1 MVVSPTSADT
11 MTDKDA
17 AGGRDTEPMLAP
29 KDQEETKSSPT
40 EASRKRSDDLLRQ
53 HSRSGDDD
61 ATGLPDNI
69 TGQTKMALSGYS
81 EAVCGTE
88 MDLDENAYGCA
99 SVALVRECTA
109 IALELEKGHIKWL
122 TLIRLTCSMGIM
134 VANLLLQFAMI
145 RYISGYVV
153 EPAVRN
159 VQLSYH
165 HFHANVFDKEGNL
178 KQDAWD
184 DYAWKADVC
193 QTPMADPTFYY
204 LIILLWTLRIL
215 DELRI
220 MHRFFDEVTQI
231 RGCTLAKHM
240 VVFVDTKDN
249 DCELGG
255 RCLITHL
262 TVWMRWILLLF
273 VFVPRAVIALTL
285 LVLGCRWLSA
295 SANFAD
301 MVLNALALVFVT
313 DVDEML
319 YQAVL
324 PIALK
329 KQIEDTNW
337 FFIQEPKTRKQVESS
352 EWNMY
357 ARTVMWLVAMFAFMY
372 LYCQHLQT
380 VLPFGLQDVREH
392 CAMYVAQTEV
402 PVCAR
407 WSFNGLSKTCYPFGV
422 GGGTFFEK

>member
-1 MVVSPTSADT
+1 MVLSSSPSTEPDT
-11 MTDKDA
+11 MDSQQDSTSKKETDA
-17 AGGRDTEPMLAP
+17 LV
-29 KDQEETKSSPT
+29 SSPT
-40 EASRKRSDDLLRQ
+40 KEETRNSDD
-53 HSRSGDDD
+53 D
-61 ATGLPDNI
+61 TGLPDNI
-69 TGQTKMALSGYS
+69 TGQTKQNISGYS
-81 EAVCGTE
+81 EPVTGTE
-88 MDLDENAYGCA
+88 LDLDENAYGCA

-109 IALELEKGHIKWL
+109 IAIELEKGNIKAL
-122 TLIRLTCSMGIM
+122 TLIRLSASMGVMIM
-134 VANLLLQFAMI
+134 NLAMQFAMI
-145 RYISGYVV
+145 RYISSYVV

-159 VQLSYH
+159 VQLSYQ
-165 HFHANVFDKEGNL
+165 HFHASVFDNDGMIKE
-178 KQDAWD
+178 DAWQN
-184 DYAWKADVC
+184 YPWKADVC
-193 QTPMADPTFYY
+193 QITMADSTFYY

-231 RGCTLAKHM
+231 SGCTLAKHM

-262 TVWMRWILLLF
+262 TYWMRGLLLVLIF
-273 VFVPRAVIALTL
+273 LPRAIIACWL

-295 SANFAD
+295 SSNFAD

-337 FFIQEPKTRKQVESS
+337 FFIQDPKNRMQVEKD
-352 EWNMY
+352 EWKMY
-357 ARTVMWLVAMFAFMY
+357 RRTLLWLIATLAFLY

-380 VLPFGLQDVREH
+380 VLPFGLEDVRNH
-392 CAMYVAQTEV
+392 CTEWVAQSEV
-402 PVCAR
+402 PMCNKIS
-407 WSFNGLSKTCYPFGV
+407 WSGMSKECYPFGV
-422 GGGTFFEK
+422 EGVEWHYSK